1 MAADRT
7 SRLPMAIS
15 MTRSA
20 TCGVALALSVW
31 CESSV
36 SVNEANA
43 QEPFL
48 HGALIRLT
56 VGGTPN
62 QVVVELASNEILQS
76 RIQTVG
82 IPPTRLFLDL
92 PNIVPEVPE
101 VTEVNLGAV
110 QRVRVALNRSHP
122 PVTRVVVDL
131 DNATTYALEQGPTP
145 HELRITVEADT
156 SQSPRDI
163 DKYSAW
169 FSRVTQNLVHLL
181 EQTAEMHLDGVSRE
195 IDNQRIQL
203 EWDVLQQDLRN
214 INPPLTLKPVHALLM
229 TAGSI
234 GRASAG
240 TAENHFVATDV
251 QSAVAG
257 ATMLVLQAKQI
268 AASQLIDGL
277 EVP

>member
-1 MAADRT
+1 MDK
-7 SRLPMAIS
+7 PVDPDFFE
-15 MTRSA
+15 
-20 TCGVALALSVW
+20 VALG
-31 CESSV
+31 
-36 SVNEANA
+36 N
-43 QEPFL
+43 L
-48 HGALIRLT
+48 HKFG
-56 VGGTPN
+56 
-62 QVVVELASNEILQS
+62 
-76 RIQTVG
+76 
-82 IPPTRLFLDL
+82 FDLDL

-122 PVTRVVVDL
+122 PVTRVVLDL

-181 EQTAEMHLDGVSRE
+181 EQTAEMRLDGVSRE